1 MPPEAASPAIRA
13 GELWVAVESE
23 EVPPIVQFSAQAGNG
38 TVGGTSEL
46 VRVGRLELPA
56 SCSQSKRATN
66 CATPGYQI
74 LQLWSNMWST
84 PDFDQLPAR
93 GKTAWGHVSQGPP
106 ASPGTAP
113 RTLGLL
119 LPNVARYQ
127 LRYTRKSRGC
137 RQPSGS
143 SCSPLYIIFPRM
155 SNVLVSAVCAEA
167 QRHMK
172 GRLTVSAGPPRS
184 SRYPD
189 WGKTGSPRGRAD
201 IQWEEPPA
209 EFPRPDFLPLAAISP
224 L

>member
-1 MPPEAASPAIRA
+1 MTFKLFELYFLDFFAFTQKYRTFVRYFCCASFLSTHFGP
-13 GELWVAVESE
+13 S
-23 EVPPIVQFSAQAGNG
+23 SA
-38 TVGGTSEL
+38 T
-46 VRVGRLELPA
+46 
-56 SCSQSKRATN
+56 
-66 CATPGYQI
+66 
-74 LQLWSNMWST
+74 
-84 PDFDQLPAR
+84 
-93 GKTAWGHVSQGPP
+93 
-106 ASPGTAP
+106 
-113 RTLGLL
+113 RTHDLHI
-119 LPNVARYQ
+119 PNVARYQ

-209 EFPRPDFLPLAAISP
+209 EFLRPDFLPLAAISP